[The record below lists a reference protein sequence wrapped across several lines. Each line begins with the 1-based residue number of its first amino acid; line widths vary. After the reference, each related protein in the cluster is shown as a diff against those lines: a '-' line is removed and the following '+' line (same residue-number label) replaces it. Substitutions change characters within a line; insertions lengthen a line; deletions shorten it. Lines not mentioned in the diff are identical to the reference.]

1 MLFRSL
7 CPNALFF
14 RNGRVC
20 EECLGRSIPWPGIV
34 HKCYRGSRV
43 ASAAAAT
50 MVAVHG
56 MLSTWR
62 EAVDVYIA
70 LTQFS
75 RQKFIE
81 GGLPPQK
88 LVVKPN
94 FVYPDPG
101 VGVSPSETPAE
112 RETQAGS
119 GYGVFV
125 ARLSEE
131 KGPQTL
137 LEAWKNLRKNIPL
150 KIVGDGPMAA
160 MVQEAA
166 AKDARIEWLGRRS
179 APEVFA
185 LIGAARFLVVPSH
198 CYETFGRVIVE
209 AFAMGTPVIA
219 SNLGAMAELVENGR
233 TGLHFKPGDPID
245 LASKIERLVAEPLQL
260 KRMRLAAR
268 RAYEL
273 HYTAEANYRALLAI
287 YEQAAQSGE
296 RRRPKESLRV
306 LQ

>member
-1 MLFRSL
+1 MTFQVIPPAAYYAARGEGVGVVQTLHNFRLL

-81 GGLPPQK
+81 GGLPAQK

-94 FVYPDPG
+94 FVYPDPR
-101 VGVSPSETPAE
+101 VACVARSETTA
-112 RETQAGS
+112 AG
-119 GYGVFV
+119 
-125 ARLSEE
+125 E
-131 KGPQTL
+131 KGV
-137 LEAWKNLRKNIPL
+137 RPL
-150 KIVGDGPMAA
+150 FPGQPGGR
-160 MVQEAA
+160 
-166 AKDARIEWLGRRS
+166 DAQK
-179 APEVFA
+179 AP
-185 LIGAARFLVVPSH
+185 
-198 CYETFGRVIVE
+198 
-209 AFAMGTPVIA
+209 
-219 SNLGAMAELVENGR
+219 
-233 TGLHFKPGDPID
+233 DPF
-245 LASKIERLVAEPLQL
+245 
-260 KRMRLAAR
+260 
-268 RAYEL
+268 
-273 HYTAEANYRALLAI
+273 
-287 YEQAAQSGE
+287 
-296 RRRPKESLRV
+296 
-306 LQ
+306 